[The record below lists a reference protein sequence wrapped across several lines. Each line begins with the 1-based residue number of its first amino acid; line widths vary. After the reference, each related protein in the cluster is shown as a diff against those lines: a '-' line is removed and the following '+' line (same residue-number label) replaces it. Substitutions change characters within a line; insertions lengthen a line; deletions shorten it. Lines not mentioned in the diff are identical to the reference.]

1 MSRNPQSTGLR
12 GTSSSAS
19 AAATVGRSTGK
30 TVVVL
35 KVTLR
40 SIKPPIWRR
49 LVVPATMT
57 LVDLHEA
64 IQAAM
69 GWHGAHLHVFDI
81 AGRQYGDPQIL
92 EDVASETG
100 LTLNSVLRSG
110 VVRFTYTYDLGDNWQ
125 HQVLI
130 ERTQPALDA
139 GQYPACVAGKRHCP
153 PEDCGGPW
161 NYADLLVAMADPGYA
176 GHASPN
182 AVQKGDSVRMRNFI
196 TSCVL
201 RNLRQAARL
210 K

>member
-1 MSRNPQSTGLR
+1 MSRNAQSTGQR
-12 GTSSSAS
+12 GTSLPAFAVSA
-19 AAATVGRSTGK
+19 VGRSTGK
-30 TVVVL
+30 TIVAL

-40 SIKPPIWRR
+40 DIKPPIWRR
-49 LVVPATMT
+49 LLLPATMT

-69 GWHGAHLHVFDI
+69 GWYGAHLHVFDI

-92 EDVASETG
+92 EDVADETG
-100 LTLNSVLRSG
+100 LTLNGVLRSG

-130 ERTQPALDA
+130 ERTQPALDV

-161 NYADLLVAMADPGYA
+161 NYADLLAAMADPAYA
-176 GHASPN
+176 GHANQRAWIPEDFDPEKFDV
-182 AVQKGDSVRMRNFI
+182 ADADMDVATRFGRK
-196 TSCVL
+196 
-201 RNLRQAARL
+201 
-210 K
+210 

>member
-1 MSRNPQSTGLR
+1 MSRNPQSVGRR
-12 GTSSSAS
+12 GTSSPAS
-19 AAATVGRSTGK
+19 LAAVGRSAGK

-40 SIKPPIWRR
+40 DIKPPIWRR
-49 LVVPATMT
+49 LLLPATMT

-69 GWHGAHLHVFDI
+69 GWYGAHLHVFDI

-92 EDVASETG
+92 DDVASEIG

-110 VVRFTYTYDLGDNWQ
+110 VVRFTYTYDLGDNWE

-139 GQYPACVAGKRHCP
+139 GQYPACVAGKRNCP

-161 NYADLLVAMADPGYA
+161 GYTELLDAMADPAYA
-176 GHASPN
+176 GHASQRAWIPEDFDPEEFDV
-182 AVQKGDSVRMRNFI
+182 ADADMDVA
-196 TSCVL
+196 L
-201 RNLRQAARL
+201 RFGR

>member
-1 MSRNPQSTGLR
+1 MSRNPQSTGRR
-12 GTSSSAS
+12 GTSSPAS
-19 AAATVGRSTGK
+19 AVTAPRRSTGK

-40 SIKPPIWRR
+40 DIKPPIWRR

-57 LVDLHEA
+57 LADLHEA

-69 GWHGAHLHVFDI
+69 GWAGGHLHSFDI

-92 EDVASETG
+92 EDVADETR
-100 LTLNSVLRSG
+100 LTLNGVLRSG
-110 VVRFTYTYDLGDNWQ
+110 VIRFAYTYDFGDNWQ

-139 GQYPACVAGKRHCP
+139 DQYPACVAGRRNCP

-161 NYADLLVAMADPGYA
+161 GYAELLDVLADPA
-176 GHASPN
+176 HPEHADQCAWVPEDFGPDEFDV
-182 AVQKGDSVRMRNFI
+182 ADADMDVA
-196 TSCVL
+196 L
-201 RNLRQAARL
+201 RFGR

>member
-1 MSRNPQSTGLR
+1 MSRNPQSTRRR
-12 GTSSSAS
+12 GTSSPAS
-19 AAATVGRSTGK
+19 AVTAPGRSAGK

-40 SIKPPIWRR
+40 DIKPPIWRR
-49 LVVPATMT
+49 LIVPATMT

-69 GWHGAHLHVFDI
+69 GWAGGHLHDFDI
-81 AGRQYGDPQIL
+81 AGRQYGNPQIL
-92 EDVASETG
+92 EDVADETG
-100 LTLNSVLRSG
+100 LTLNGVLRSG

-125 HQVLI
+125 HQVLV
-130 ERTQPALDA
+130 ERTPPALDA

-161 NYADLLVAMADPGYA
+161 GYAELLDVLADPTHPE
-176 GHASPN
+176 HADQRAWVGEDFDPEEFDV
-182 AVQKGDSVRMRNFI
+182 ADADMDVA
-196 TSCVL
+196 L
-201 RNLRQAARL
+201 RFGR